1 MIKFNL
7 NQYEKKLAIALPNGE
22 TVINLPTGN
31 DMGQGVQ
38 LTDNTGQP
46 MENNG
51 QPMDGN
57 NAKIPLRD
65 IIGDILYE
73 SAVGSGDEE
82 AIRSLAKL
90 AATADIPPEFA
101 SNDGLVTSVM
111 ALSRRADEDPRKVSV
126 NPSTGEKEQ
135 SLIELAES
143 IAQMAGE
150 EWSPELLINEAKARH
165 QDSEGATG
173 VPAVATGAPAVAPGV
188 ATAAKKT
195 PVPSTTDEEFKEKA
209 KEDPTKKRKKGN
221 PFKVLLG
228 LARKMSDHGMSR
240 QEIVRKILRQE
251 KNKWKAE
258 TIEKAVSIVKN
269 IGRKE
274 EKKRSE
280 EKMDKKSSSFNLA
293 KYAQAKDTSKPMKID
308 GFKNRKSIYDIDR
321 DIKLMSTMEL
331 ISRLAYLTGSKDFEA
346 GLYNENNPGNKTIEA
361 SKLQKDFN
369 MVKAELTRRN
379 YNKEYLDLLTKA
391 VQGKASAV
399 KTSEV

>member
-7 NQYEKKLAIALPNGE
+7 SQYEKKVAIALPNGE

-46 MENNG
+46 M
-51 QPMDGN
+51 DSN

-82 AIRSLAKL
+82 SIRSLAKE

-165 QDSEGATG
+165 QDNEGATG
-173 VPAVATGAPAVAPGV
+173 VPAVATGAPTVAPGVPGV
-188 ATAAKKT
+188 ATAAKTT

-240 QEIVRKILRQE
+240 REIVRKILHQE

-269 IGRKE
+269 MGRKE

-293 KYAQAKDTSKPMKID
+293 KYAQAKNTSKPMKID

-361 SKLQKDFN
+361 GTLQKDFN

-391 VQGKASAV
+391 LQGKASAV

>member
-7 NQYEKKLAIALPNGE
+7 SQYEKKVAIALPNGE
-22 TVINLPTGN
+22 TVINLPTGS
-31 DMGQGVQ
+31 DMGPGVQ

-46 MENNG
+46 M
-51 QPMDGN
+51 DSN

-65 IIGDILYE
+65 IIGDIVYE

-82 AIRSLAKL
+82 LIRSLAKQ

-126 NPSTGEKEQ
+126 NPATGEKEQ

-173 VPAVATGAPAVAPGV
+173 VPAVATGAPAVAPGTRGV
-188 ATAAKKT
+188 ATAAKAT
-195 PVPSTTDEEFKEKA
+195 SVPSTTSEEFNEKA

-240 QEIVRKILRQE
+240 REIVRKILRQE
-251 KNKWKAE
+251 KNQWKAE

-269 IGRKE
+269 MGRKE

-361 SKLQKDFN
+361 GTLQKDFN